1 MAEVWD
7 WAIGYLLVFAA
18 LQLAVYIYYR
28 RQTDSGPSRAVPDGD
43 GISLEDRVASA
54 PAAPPRERETDGD
67 ARHCPH
73 CGTPNELDPT
83 FRYCRHC
90 AEPLSGT

>member
-28 RQTDSGPSRAVPDGD
+28 RQTDSGPSRAVPEGD
-43 GISLEDRVASA
+43 GIGFEERAASA
-54 PAAPPRERETDGD
+54 PATRRREPTGD
-67 ARHCPH
+67 SRHCPH

-83 FRYCRHC
+83 FRYCRYC
-90 AEPLSGT
+90 AGDLSGT